1 MIFIAKIGRMPLM
14 KPYSSF
20 GGLYRLKLEARK
32 MKTSEMT
39 DWHSNSSTGTGK
51 MFSTAL
57 LRSVTARAVV
67 MWKPTVAATVDL
79 EGDASGI
86 LMLSRISKGFW
97 TKSPVSTELES

>member
-1 MIFIAKIGRMPLM
+1 MESWAMIFIANIGRMPLM

-39 DWHSNSSTGTGK
+39 DWHSKSRIGTGK

-67 MWKPTVAATVDL
+67 
-79 EGDASGI
+79 I
-86 LMLSRISKGFW
+86 
-97 TKSPVSTELES
+97 